1 MQHRVPSPREI
12 VMHAQSIM
20 QSALI
25 KKKLEEQRENF
36 RKRQDQQQQ
45 QQQQQQQ
52 VQQRASS
59 PVNSPAKQTMSPTPL
74 AFTPTSV
81 LRKMTAD
88 KEPEGA
94 NRSNHQLESKYLLLS
109 TTNENRNNIYRNTF
123 NFKRNTFT
131 QQSASCDNA
140 IELINYSKHGSIS
153 GKDTWLSLPVKLP
166 KNDNNNGDIEE
177 SALKDNHNSFVVASM
192 SYAQQKKDN
201 AIELTNHKKHG
212 NMSGTDARLLLPIK
226 LSQNDNNNSDVEESA
241 LENNHNSF
249 VETCMSYMQQKDW
262 QNDLILKLK
271 RTERTIEKNKLTC
284 EKLSNENIN
293 KELNLS
299 DSNNNSPLI
308 LDKLSSEQFE
318 IETVIVDNKKALE
331 KIEENKIAVLQ
342 SDEVVI

>member
-1 MQHRVPSPREI
+1 
-12 VMHAQSIM
+12 MHAQSIM

-52 VQQRASS
+52 AQQRASS

-94 NRSNHQLESKYLLLS
+94 NRSNHQLESNYLLLS
-109 TTNENRNNIYRNTF
+109 IVNENRNNIYRNTF
-123 NFKRNTFT
+123 NSKRNIFT
-131 QQSASCDNA
+131 QQSASYDNA
-140 IELINYSKHGSIS
+140 IEFINYSKHGSKS
-153 GKDTWLSLPVKLP
+153 EKDTWLSLPVKLP
-166 KNDNNNGDIEE
+166 KNDTNNGDIEE
-177 SALKDNHNSFVVASM
+177 SALKNNHNSFVEAS
-192 SYAQQKKDN
+192 AQQKKDN

-212 NMSGTDARLLLPIK
+212 NMSGTDARLSLPVK
-226 LSQNDNNNSDVEESA
+226 LSQNDNNNGDVGESA
-241 LENNHNSF
+241 LKDNHNSF

-262 QNDLILKLK
+262 QTDLILKLK
-271 RTERTIEKNKLTC
+271 RTERIIKKNKLTC
-284 EKLSNENIN
+284 EKLLNENSN

-299 DSNNNSPLI
+299 DSNNNSPL
-308 LDKLSSEQFE
+308 LDKSTEQFE
-318 IETVIVDNKKALE
+318 IETVIVDNEKPFE